1 MTFRRATP
9 RDAAALTVLA
19 FAAKRHWR
27 YSEALIRLWRA
38 DLTVT
43 PAFVSRHEVW
53 CALEGWRIVGFYAL
67 SREAE
72 TCELEHFWVRP
83 EHLRRGIGRRLFLHA
98 TATAR
103 ALGARRLEI
112 ASDPNAE
119 GFYRRMGAGRIGEVG
134 ARPAGRVLPLLA
146 VDLTTPR

>member
-9 RDAAALTVLA
+9 HDAPVLTALA

-43 PAFVSRHEVW
+43 PAFIAGHEVW
-53 CALEGWRIVGFYAL
+53 CALDGWRIVGFYAL
-67 SREAE
+67 SFDAE
-72 TCELEHFWVRP
+72 VAELEHFWVRP
-83 EHLRRGIGRRLFLHA
+83 RRLGLGIGRRLFVHA

-103 ALGARRLEI
+103 ALGARCLEV

-119 GFYRRMGAGRIGEVG
+119 GFYLRMGARRRGEIV
-134 ARPAGRVLPLLA
+134 ARPAGRTLPLLA
-146 VDLTTPR
+146 VELRAAM